1 MEIRTA
7 TRKGRS
13 SVILEI
19 AVLNIRPNEE
29 AAFEAAIKRARPL
42 IAAAPGFR
50 TIEVHRC
57 VEVPNRYLL
66 LVRWEKIDDH
76 NVGFRQSDRY
86 HEWKKMLHHLYGR
99 FRSLSITL
107 NLWNSRGTATINH
120 RAPST

>member
-42 IAAAPGFR
+42 IAATPGFR
-50 TIEVHRC
+50 TIEIHRC

-86 HEWKKMLHHLYGR
+86 HEWKKMLHHLYDPLPIVEHYAEPLELQR
-99 FRSLSITL
+99 
-107 NLWNSRGTATINH
+107 NSNNQPPGT
-120 RAPST
+120 